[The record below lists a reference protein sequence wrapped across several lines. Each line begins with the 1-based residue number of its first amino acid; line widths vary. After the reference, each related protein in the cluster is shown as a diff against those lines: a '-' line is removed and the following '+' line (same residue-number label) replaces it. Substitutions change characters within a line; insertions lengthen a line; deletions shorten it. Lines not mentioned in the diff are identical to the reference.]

1 MPIQDVHLLIAQ
13 ARVEADN
20 PAFKVMRHIASPDDF
35 AEYSFRRT
43 CPSTSVSVESP
54 APDDEAASEG
64 RTGRVSS
71 VALSLT
77 FQVHALNF
85 QRKSNGELS
94 CHPMPPSD

>member
-1 MPIQDVHLLIAQ
+1 MHLLIAQ

-35 AEYSFRRT
+35 AEYGFRRI
-43 CPSTSVSVESP
+43 CPSTFVSVESP
-54 APDDEAASEG
+54 APDGEAASEG
-64 RTGRVSS
+64 WTGRVSS

-77 FQVHALNF
+77 LQVHALDF

-94 CHPMPPSD
+94 RHSMSPSD

>member
-35 AEYSFRRT
+35 AEYSFRRI

-85 QRKSNGELS
+85 QRKFNGELS
-94 CHPMPPSD
+94 RHSMSPSD